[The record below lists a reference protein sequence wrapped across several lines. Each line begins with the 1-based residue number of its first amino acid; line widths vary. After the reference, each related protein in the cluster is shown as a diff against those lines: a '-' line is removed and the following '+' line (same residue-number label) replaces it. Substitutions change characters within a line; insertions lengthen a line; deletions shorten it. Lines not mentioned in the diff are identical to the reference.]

1 MVLGERGC
9 EQSFLDA
16 AAIGCRMKGLVYAA
30 TLFPAGSVGLEK
42 KLGQRVEHWKLEWDR
57 QLQEILLLYTFKS
70 LNWNKKVLS
79 FVEKFRE

>member
-42 KLGQRVEHWKLEWDR
+42 KTWSTRRKLKTRMRSSIARDSVA
-57 QLQEILLLYTFKS
+57 LHF
-70 LNWNKKVLS
+70 
-79 FVEKFRE
+79 